1 MWEASCCKLDKDLTT
16 SLLSFSLFL
25 RPLDFLYSS
34 CLPWLLQ
41 KAKARVSLRQYLRE
55 GTPCTRTFMCS
66 NCWKEEGKPQTTYT
80 HTHTHLLSSLL
91 LQARTYYAA
100 FCYHL
105 PSQKA
110 FWLLRTKNFDRI
122 DPAKALLTCVLSSSD
137 WPWRLKDYR
146 FWLFSLPIQDYPEAI
161 SWLRAS
167 CKLWIHYS
175 STLKKLA
182 CSLHVNG
189 HWRERGCYCI
199 KHRPNTA
206 SISFITQTLTT
217 TRTAQGRIIL
227 ALKGIETQVLTWT
240 KTSSL

>member
-167 CKLWIHYS
+167 CKPWIHYS
-175 STLKKLA
+175 STLQTKRAL
-182 CSLHVNG
+182 STYMG
-189 HWRERGCYCI
+189 IGEREAG
-199 KHRPNTA
+199 TA
-206 SISFITQTLTT
+206 SNIGLTQHQSPSSRTLHNNSHS
-217 TRTAQGRIIL
+217 TRTQRPC
-227 ALKGIETQVLTWT
+227 TQRYGN
-240 KTSSL
+240 SSFDLNQN

>member
-1 MWEASCCKLDKDLTT
+1 MCCHVRGQLLQARQGLDYILTIVFT
-16 SLLSFSLFL
+16 FFETTWLPLQLLLAL
-25 RPLDFLYSS
+25 V
-34 CLPWLLQ
+34 LQ

-167 CKLWIHYS
+167 CKPWIHYS
-175 STLKKLA
+175 STLQTSVLSPRKWALE
-182 CSLHVNG
+182 
-189 HWRERGCYCI
+189 RERLLL
-199 KHRPNTA
+199 H
-206 SISFITQTLTT
+206 QT
-217 TRTAQGRIIL
+217 
-227 ALKGIETQVLTWT
+227 
-240 KTSSL
+240 